1 MQQQKIKRFLAHFV
15 LDHVTIE
22 YLKYGHQLTIE
33 QLKLLIFILHFTE
46 NHKEDLSLNM
56 IIFYK
61 NYQKNQ
67 LLKSITHLY
76 EFNWISK
83 KRHPYDQ
90 RRLVITLTQN
100 QCSKITQLIE
110 ELELSYYLK
119 CHSQFRVIEQSCTS
133 QHLTLEELYLLGL
146 LIISDN
152 KTTFKSIKV
161 HALKGIIAMGPIIK
175 TLQSK
180 GYLIKSRSRDDERYI
195 VLTLRKEKVNVIQ
208 SEIEECYNKL
218 EQGIQHV

>member
-61 NYQKNQ
+61 IIKNQ
-67 LLKSITHLY
+67 LLKVLHIYMNLID
-76 EFNWISK
+76 FK

-110 ELELSYYLK
+110 ELEHFLEVKSTLINEINHSTLLSYYLK
-119 CHSQFRVIEQSCTS
+119 V
-133 QHLTLEELYLLGL
+133 
-146 LIISDN
+146 
-152 KTTFKSIKV
+152 
-161 HALKGIIAMGPIIK
+161 P
-175 TLQSK
+175 
-180 GYLIKSRSRDDERYI
+180 
-195 VLTLRKEKVNVIQ
+195 
-208 SEIEECYNKL
+208 
-218 EQGIQHV
+218 

>member
-1 MQQQKIKRFLAHFV
+1 MQQQKLKQFLAHFV

-22 YLKYGHQLTIE
+22 YLKYGYQLTIE

-46 NHKEDLSLNM
+46 NHKEELSLNM

-61 NYQKNQ
+61 NYQKNK

-100 QCSKITQLIE
+100 QCLSLI
-110 ELELSYYLK
+110 
-119 CHSQFRVIEQSCTS
+119 HI
-133 QHLTLEELYLLGL
+133 
-146 LIISDN
+146 
-152 KTTFKSIKV
+152 
-161 HALKGIIAMGPIIK
+161 
-175 TLQSK
+175 
-180 GYLIKSRSRDDERYI
+180 
-195 VLTLRKEKVNVIQ
+195 
-208 SEIEECYNKL
+208 
-218 EQGIQHV
+218 

>member
-1 MQQQKIKRFLAHFV
+1 MN
-15 LDHVTIE
+15 
-22 YLKYGHQLTIE
+22 
-33 QLKLLIFILHFTE
+33 LIGF
-46 NHKEDLSLNM
+46 
-56 IIFYK
+56 
-61 NYQKNQ
+61 Q
-67 LLKSITHLY
+67 
-76 EFNWISK
+76 

-110 ELELSYYLK
+110 ELEHFLEVKSTLINEINHSTLLSYYLK

-161 HALKGIIAMGPIIK
+161 HALKES
-175 TLQSK
+175 LQWD
-180 GYLIKSRSRDDERYI
+180 L
-195 VLTLRKEKVNVIQ
+195 LLRPYSQKVISLKVGVEMMNAIL
-208 SEIEECYNKL
+208 Y
-218 EQGIQHV
+218 

>member
-61 NYQKNQ
+61 NYQNQ
-67 LLKSITHLY
+67 LLKVLHIYMNLIG
-76 EFNWISK
+76 FQ

-100 QCSKITQLIE
+100 QCSKITQLID
-110 ELELSYYLK
+110 ELEHFLEVKSTLINEINHSTLLSYYLK

-195 VLTLRKEKVNVIQ
+195 VLTLRKEK
-208 SEIEECYNKL
+208 L
-218 EQGIQHV
+218 M